1 MIDPVTRMNIQSL
14 LEITGIP
21 IDSIIWNDNPEK
33 RIYELTLDKLD
44 SLYPEAHIKEYIAID
59 PFPYYYIKDQY
70 NEDEV
75 VSAVKEATKN
85 TNSSLVKW
93 FIRELENS

>member
-1 MIDPVTRMNIQSL
+1 MIDPLIKMNIQSL

-21 IDSIIWNDNPEK
+21 IDSIIWNNDPEK
-33 RIYELTLDKLD
+33 RIYELALDKLD
-44 SLYPEAHIKEYIAID
+44 SLYPEAHIKEYIAVD

-70 NEDEV
+70 DKEDV
-75 VSAVKEATKN
+75 LTIIRN
-85 TNSSLVKW
+85 INNNSSLVKW